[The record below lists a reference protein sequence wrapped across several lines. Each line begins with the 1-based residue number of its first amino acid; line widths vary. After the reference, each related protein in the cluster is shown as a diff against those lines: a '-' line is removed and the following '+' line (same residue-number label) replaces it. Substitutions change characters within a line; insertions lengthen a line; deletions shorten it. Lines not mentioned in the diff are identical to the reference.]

1 MLCGRAGPAVPQ
13 PRSGSILRLHPGPS
27 PAQRE
32 RARRVRSG
40 CRHGRLAC
48 PDRRAGPRRAAILT
62 GWHHAGFDAGPRLP
76 MLSAYLGPVSP
87 ASTYWYLSASP
98 SCWPRRPD
106 ASPAQTPEA
115 GMTALAARCGRLH
128 GAAGRPAK
136 RQPEGRRGL
145 PRRVPAPARLRAG
158 DHRHRP
164 GQVVFDDLD
173 APLISAFLDHLESQR
188 GVTIKTRNSRLAAAL
203 AVPLRRPEHAALIQ
217 RVLAIPAKRA
227 QAAHLPPR
235 GVAEPRAV
243 GSPDL
248 FAPGGETRRCWRR
261 SRPGGASPT
270 RRPGATR
277 HRPRSRRPR
286 HLHRPRPKQRST
298 PSADGPCA
306 GSPGCGL
313 RAVPALPVGHIA
325 RRAKHRLTLW
335 PPTTCP

>member
-1 MLCGRAGPAVPQ
+1 MLCGRAG
-13 PRSGSILRLHPGPS
+13 
-27 PAQRE
+27 
-32 RARRVRSG
+32 ARRVRSG

-188 GVTIKTRNSRLAAAL
+188 GVTIKTHLGAWRNRALWAA
-203 AVPLRRPEHAALIQ
+203 PIYSH
-217 RVLAIPAKRA
+217 
-227 QAAHLPPR
+227 
-235 GVAEPRAV
+235 RAV
-243 GSPDL
+243 RPD
-248 FAPGGETRRCWRR
+248 AAGGDPDRVARLR
-261 SRPGGASPT
+261 A